1 LITDFRKHFR
11 INFDLAY
18 PVMLSHLGQVM
29 VQVSDS
35 MMVGRVG
42 TESLGGATF
51 ANSLFG
57 VFLMMG
63 IGMSYAI
70 TPQTAKADGEN
81 DHLKLTEILKHG
93 LLVNFVFGVLLASA
107 LVIGNE
113 VLWHF
118 NQPETIVELAIPYF
132 KVIALSLIPFMIFQA
147 FRQFAEGLGYT
158 KQAMY
163 ITITANIVNILLNY
177 IFIFGKLGFEP
188 MGLYGAGLA
197 TLISRVLMAL
207 MIALFVNFNHR
218 FAVYKE
224 HFRVGNFSMYLVK
237 DNLRLGI
244 PMTFQ
249 LTFEVTTFSVAAIM
263 VGWLGKIQ
271 LAAHNI
277 ALNMASITYM
287 ISLGIAA
294 AATIR
299 VGNQLGKKDYNTM
312 RQAALTCFLM
322 VIIFM
327 SATALAFIFGR
338 KFLPTLYIEDV
349 EVIQQASLLLIVAG
363 LFQLSDG
370 IQVIGLGSL
379 RGMSDVKIPTIIT
392 LIAYWVI
399 GLPAGYLF
407 GFTFNQGA
415 MGVWYGL
422 LTGLSIAA
430 ILLFIRF
437 NTMSKKLIAGS

>member
-1 LITDFRKHFR
+1 
-11 INFDLAY
+11 
-18 PVMLSHLGQVM
+18 
-29 VQVSDS
+29 
-35 MMVGRVG
+35 
-42 TESLGGATF
+42 
-51 ANSLFG
+51 
-57 VFLMMG
+57 
-63 IGMSYAI
+63 
-70 TPQTAKADGEN
+70 
-81 DHLKLTEILKHG
+81 
-93 LLVNFVFGVLLASA
+93 
-107 LVIGNE
+107 
-113 VLWHF
+113 
-118 NQPETIVELAIPYF
+118 
-132 KVIALSLIPFMIFQA
+132 MIFQA

-207 MIALFVNFNHR
+207 MIAIFVNFNHR